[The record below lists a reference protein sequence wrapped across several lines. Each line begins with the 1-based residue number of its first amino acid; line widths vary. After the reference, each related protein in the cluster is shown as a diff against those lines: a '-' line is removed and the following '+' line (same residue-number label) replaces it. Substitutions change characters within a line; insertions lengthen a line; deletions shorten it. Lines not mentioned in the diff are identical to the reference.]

1 MPEHLILARQHL
13 RLSLVKGTLV
23 TEQRPV
29 TALSANGRCP
39 EAGRGVSARRPRPA
53 LYVGAGHLHGV
64 SMVGEDW
71 RPGKRGARR

>member
-13 RLSLVKGTLV
+13 RLSLIKGALV

-29 TALSANGRCP
+29 TALGADGRCP
-39 EAGRGVSARRPRPA
+39 QAGRGVSARRPRPA
-53 LYVGAGHLHGV
+53 LHVGAGHLHGV

-71 RPGKRGARR
+71 RSGKGGAGR